1 MHNSINDIKSDLK
14 ELCNEYVSML
24 EKLKQQG
31 IISTEVF
38 ENCTSYKSVF
48 IEEDIF

>member
-1 MHNSINDIKSDLK
+1 MHNNINDIKSDLK

-31 IISTEVF
+31 IISNEVF
-38 ENCTSYKSVF
+38 ENCTLHKSVF
-48 IEEDIF
+48 IEDDIF